1 MTGTDNSSLGVVN
14 PKFWKDKRV
23 FLTGHTG
30 FKGSWLTLWLAS
42 MGAKV
47 TGYALVPNTS
57 PNLYNVLSLD
67 GLIEKSHISDI
78 RNLGSLQKAM
88 HDADPEIVIHMAA
101 QPLVRYSYEN
111 PIETYA
117 VNVMGTAH
125 VLEAARSIS
134 SIRATVIVTT
144 DKCYENREWD
154 KGYVEEDAMGGY
166 DPYSS
171 SKGCAEL
178 VTAAYRRS
186 FFSEHPNAIA
196 SARAGNV
203 IGGGDWSADRII
215 PDAIKAFESQQP
227 LLIRNPNA
235 IRPWQHVLEPLS
247 GYLVLAQAL
256 YENGAAFE
264 GAWNFGPDDKD
275 ARSVKE
281 VVNILIQSWKN
292 EASWKQ
298 DGSPQPHEAN
308 FLKLNC
314 NKAKQELCWTP
325 KWSLEEAIDSI
336 ARWNAGFTK
345 KGDMRTFS
353 LGQIN
358 SYLLTKSAV

>member
-1 MTGTDNSSLGVVN
+1 
-14 PKFWKDKRV
+14 
-23 FLTGHTG
+23 
-30 FKGSWLTLWLAS
+30 
-42 MGAKV
+42 
-47 TGYALVPNTS
+47 
-57 PNLYNVLSLD
+57 
-67 GLIEKSHISDI
+67 
-78 RNLGSLQKAM
+78 
-88 HDADPEIVIHMAA
+88 
-101 QPLVRYSYEN
+101 
-111 PIETYA
+111 
-117 VNVMGTAH
+117 
-125 VLEAARSIS
+125 
-134 SIRATVIVTT
+134 
-144 DKCYENREWD
+144 
-154 KGYVEEDAMGGY
+154 MGGY

-186 FFSEHPNAIA
+186 FFSEHRNTIA

-256 YENGAAFE
+256 YENGSAFE

-298 DGSPQPHEAN
+298 DGSPQPHEAH

-314 NKAKQELCWTP
+314 SKAKQKLHWTP
-325 KWSLEEAIDSI
+325 KWSLEETIESI
-336 ARWNAGFTK
+336 ARWNDGYLARAN
-345 KGDMRTFS
+345 MRDTCM
-353 LGQIN
+353 GQIEFFMYAKN
-358 SYLLTKSAV
+358 